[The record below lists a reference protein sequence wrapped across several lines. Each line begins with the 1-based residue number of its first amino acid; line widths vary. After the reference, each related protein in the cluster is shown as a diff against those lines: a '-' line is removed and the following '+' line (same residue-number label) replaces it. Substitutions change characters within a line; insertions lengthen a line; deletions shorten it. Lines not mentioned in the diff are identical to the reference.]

1 MHRRVSRL
9 IDAQER
15 WAKPVGQWNQRW
27 IAAAFAN
34 ARPLKDFL
42 NGVWLGHP
50 VHPAVTDVPVGAL
63 TAGVLLDLAG
73 QRRAADIVTAT
84 GVAGMAAS
92 AVTGAAD
99 AVDAHGRPQVQATVH
114 ASIMVG
120 SLTAYLASLAVRGA
134 RPSSRP
140 LAVSLALLGYAG
152 VAAGAYVGG
161 ELVFGSGNMVD
172 RHAWR
177 TGGARWRRLDV
188 DEVPEGA
195 PVRAKAGQDTLVL
208 YRAGDAI
215 HALDDTCAHAGGP
228 LSGGTVIDG
237 CIECPWHGSR
247 FRLSD
252 GRVVRGPA
260 VYDQPAYEVRAV
272 DGGGLEARRLPGP
285 LD

>member
-1 MHRRVSRL
+1 MHRRVNHML
-9 IDAQER
+9 DAQER
-15 WAKPVGQWNQRW
+15 WAKPVGEWNQRW
-27 IAAAFAN
+27 ITAAFART
-34 ARPLKDFL
+34 RPLKDVL

-73 QRRAADIVTAT
+73 QRKAADIVTAT
-84 GVAGMAAS
+84 GVAAMVTSAA
-92 AVTGAAD
+92 TGAAD
-99 AVDAHGRPQVQATVH
+99 AVDAYGRPQVQATVH
-114 ASIMVG
+114 ASIMVA
-120 SLTAYLASLAVRGA
+120 SLTAYLASLAVRAA
-134 RPSSRP
+134 RPSWRL
-140 LAVSLALLGYAG
+140 LAVSFALLGYAG

-161 ELVFGSGNMVD
+161 ELVYGSGNMVD

-188 DEVPEGA
+188 TEVPEGA
-195 PVRAKAGQDTLVL
+195 LIRANAGQDTLVL

-215 HALDDTCAHAGGP
+215 HALDDTCAHAGAP
-228 LSGGTVIDG
+228 LSGGAVIDG
-237 CIECPWHGSR
+237 CVRCPWHGSR

-272 DGGGLEARRLPGP
+272 DGGALEARRLPGP